1 MRQIAVILAV
11 VVSIITLI
19 NYTSD
24 GIVME
29 SISQILITLAT
40 VLTSAGA
47 WQYYQNRLRVK
58 HKEFQENRGEQTMFR
73 DDLRERVV
81 ILEQKLEQAYREKNE
96 VSERLALV
104 MTELAQYKVR
114 LEFLEK
120 ENDRLKNV

>member
-1 MRQIAVILAV
+1 
-11 VVSIITLI
+11 
-19 NYTSD
+19 
-24 GIVME
+24 
-29 SISQILITLAT
+29 
-40 VLTSAGA
+40 
-47 WQYYQNRLRVK
+47 
-58 HKEFQENRGEQTMFR
+58 MFR

-120 ENDRLKNV
+120 ENERLKNV